1 MLTYI
6 ETSRPW
12 TGPFYRFMTT
22 SEWQNTNRIFTLTK
36 KYKIMRRSSLLNL
49 FRMIMAFFLILSF
62 MVFSEMDDVLSL
74 FGMMLTVMMA
84 IAYIIAEIIS
94 SMEDKAKH

>member
-1 MLTYI
+1 
-6 ETSRPW
+6 
-12 TGPFYRFMTT
+12 
-22 SEWQNTNRIFTLTK
+22 
-36 KYKIMRRSSLLNL
+36 
-49 FRMIMAFFLILSF
+49 MAFFLILSF

-84 IAYIIAEIIS
+84 IAYIIAELIS

>member
-1 MLTYI
+1 
-6 ETSRPW
+6 
-12 TGPFYRFMTT
+12 
-22 SEWQNTNRIFTLTK
+22 
-36 KYKIMRRSSLLNL
+36 MRRSSLLNL

-84 IAYIIAEIIS
+84 IAYIIAELIS